1 MGVYGRYI
9 YKNGYGFSVRV
20 PGTKCKYFPRKDF
33 VDAVKHR
40 NAQMIAQNIRH
51 IDYKSVFFGIVPD
64 RKIKSGVPLGIC
76 KYISASGKYA
86 YSASANGILK
96 NGHTGRLS
104 KTLSLTEGR
113 TEESIIAELLEW
125 RIDMEWHYARGR
137 QGFYK

>member
-1 MGVYGRYI
+1 
-9 YKNGYGFSVRV
+9 
-20 PGTKCKYFPRKDF
+20 
-33 VDAVKHR
+33 
-40 NAQMIAQNIRH
+40 MIAQNIRH

-64 RKIKSGVPLGIC
+64 REIKSGVPLGIC

-96 NGHTGRLS
+96 NGHTGRVS

-125 RIDMEWHYARGR
+125 RIDMEWYYARGR
-137 QGFYK
+137 QGYLK